1 MRGAYGKPL
10 GTCARVSIGQPIM
23 SVRIRDQHKD
33 AAIEALRRSKFKFPG
48 RQKFSCCDDTLNPFS
63 EVCVISS
70 GLRHRSGVMIILW
83 DELMH
88 EGSLLF
94 KNSPV

>member
-1 MRGAYGKPL
+1 MYVIK
-10 GTCARVSIGQPIM
+10 CIQY
-23 SVRIRDQHKD
+23 
-33 AAIEALRRSKFKFPG
+33 
-48 RQKFSCCDDTLNPFS
+48 DDKLNPFS

-94 KNSPV
+94 KNFPA